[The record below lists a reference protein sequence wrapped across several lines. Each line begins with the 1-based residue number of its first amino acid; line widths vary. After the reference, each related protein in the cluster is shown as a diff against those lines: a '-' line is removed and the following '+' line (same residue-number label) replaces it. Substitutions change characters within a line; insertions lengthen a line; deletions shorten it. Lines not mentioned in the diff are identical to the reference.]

1 MPQAPRCTSCWRVW
15 GEGSAVLRSL
25 LKGGWDLKWGVWGCR
40 HRRDVKLLAWES
52 IRAGRR
58 LGWVLQG
65 NLVPAGS
72 DVLLP
77 GELSQVP
84 GGKEGQH

>member
-1 MPQAPRCTSCWRVW
+1 M
-15 GEGSAVLRSL
+15 LRSL
-25 LKGGWDLKWGVWGCR
+25 LKGGWDPKWDVWGCR
-40 HRRDVKLLAWES
+40 DAKLLAWES
-52 IRAGRR
+52 VRAGRR

-84 GGKEGQH
+84 GGKGRAAPRARTALLGL